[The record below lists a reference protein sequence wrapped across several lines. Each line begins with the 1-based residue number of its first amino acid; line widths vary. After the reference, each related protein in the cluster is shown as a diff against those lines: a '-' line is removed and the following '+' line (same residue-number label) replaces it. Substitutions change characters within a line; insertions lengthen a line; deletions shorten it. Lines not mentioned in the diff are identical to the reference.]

1 MSVTDEAPGIPTPYT
16 PPRPLAPLEFF
27 PVPDLSFLQVRT
39 CTMRVMGLPLPHW
52 IRWPV
57 GGDSLESAK
66 RSMQGIQTAGEQA
79 AARAEMASPTH
90 HGQGGW
96 LAAAVQNLRASVFF
110 STKRRGPGNF
120 LVFVGNL
127 MDEKAV
133 CDPERLPRAELGL
146 RSTLESQGGLT
157 GGWPGWGMA

>member
-1 MSVTDEAPGIPTPYT
+1 MGVTDEAPGIPISYT
-16 PPRPLAPLEFF
+16 QPQPLAPLGFF

-39 CTMRVMGLPLPHW
+39 YTMRVMGLPLPHW

-79 AARAEMASPTH
+79 AARAEMAPPTH

-96 LAAAVQNLRASVFF
+96 VAAGVQDLRASVF
-110 STKRRGPGNF
+110 SAQRGVGPGNF
-120 LVFVGNL
+120 LVLVGSL
-127 MDEKAV
+127 MD
-133 CDPERLPRAELGL
+133 G
-146 RSTLESQGGLT
+146 
-157 GGWPGWGMA
+157 